1 MTWWGYD
8 DDEFY
13 EYDDNT
19 LSDYDRPAEAIVI
32 EGPIR
37 AESKRG
43 DIGREWW
50 GQQWVQ
56 AMEHMGLTGRLGRG
70 KRYARNGSVLSLE
83 ISHGIV
89 YAEVKGSRRT
99 PYRTSIY
106 LKTLEDEQWQEA
118 LDALSEQAIY
128 AAKLLNG
135 EMPGDIEA
143 VFQSVGL
150 SLFPE
155 NKRSI
160 DFVCSCP
167 DWGDPCKHAAA
178 VYYLV
183 AEQLDEDP
191 FILFHLRG
199 RTRDAVLEKLRGTAS
214 ALDEDDIEEEE
225 EIAPLDADLEQF
237 WSGDASA
244 LIRRQP
250 IAMQE
255 PFALRQLGDPPTMRR
270 RLITTIYQT
279 ISAESRRW
287 LGLE

>member
-1 MTWWGYD
+1 MSWWGYD
-8 DDEFY
+8 DDY
-13 EYDDNT
+13 EDDDST
-19 LSDYDRPAEAIVI
+19 LSDYDKPAEAIVI

-43 DIGREWW
+43 EIGREWW

-83 ISHGIV
+83 ISHGRV

-99 PYRTSIY
+99 PYRTSIE
-106 LKTLEDEQWQEA
+106 LKTLDDTQWQKA

-150 SLFPE
+150 SLFPQ

-160 DFVCSCP
+160 DFICSCP

-214 ALDEDDIEEEE
+214 FDENEDDDIEEEQ
-225 EIAPLDADLEQF
+225 IPPLDADLEQF

-244 LIRRQP
+244 LIRQQP

-255 PFALRQLGDPPTMRR
+255 PFTLRQLGEPPTATGKKIR
-270 RLITTIYQT
+270 TIYQT
-279 ISAESRRW
+279 ISEESRRW